1 MARLDNNDFFALKTE
16 YKNIAI
22 GSILLFAFMILL
34 FLIEIF
40 VFWGIF
46 GEGAS
51 ADRISELWYVEII
64 FDYLPIAAICGYLV
78 YKTIANYKN
87 QKYIKSKTNIITLV
101 ILILLF
107 LIRNKIMSLI
117 F

>member
-1 MARLDNNDFFALKTE
+1 MNISKLAKQKTE

-22 GSILLFAFMILL
+22 NSAFLFAIIILL

-40 VFWGIF
+40 VFWGIY
-46 GEGAS
+46 GEGATAS
-51 ADRISELWYVEII
+51 RISELWYVEII
-64 FDYLPIAAICGYLV
+64 LEYFPIVLIGGYLMF
-78 YKTIANYKN
+78 KTYTNYKS
-87 QKYIKSKTNIITLV
+87 QKYVESKTNIITLM

-107 LIRNKIMSLI
+107 LIRNDIQQLT